1 MPLQVCEVPG
11 CVGARELG
19 FKRCRECLVSFAA
32 GEHACRIAG
41 CLNPANKS
49 MLCPRHEALRERDL
63 HPITGEP
70 LTCVHPSHEMM
81 EGKPAPSLPGL
92 GWCKEHAKGFQDG
105 LSGPAEPESIS
116 VRLTIRPSD
125 ELVADYLKGCK
136 VDLEAASKVV
146 VQVLAAL
153 LAARDAHGKWRAA
166 LVLAKVQE

>member
-32 GEHACRIAG
+32 GE
-41 CLNPANKS
+41 
-49 MLCPRHEALRERDL
+49 RHEALRERDL

-81 EGKPAPSLPGL
+81 EGKPAPSLPGV